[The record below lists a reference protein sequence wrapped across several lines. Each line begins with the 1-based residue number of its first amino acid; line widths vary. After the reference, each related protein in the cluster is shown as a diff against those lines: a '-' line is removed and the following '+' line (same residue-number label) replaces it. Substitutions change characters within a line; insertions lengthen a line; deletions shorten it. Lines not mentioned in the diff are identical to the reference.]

1 MRRSMPKTL
10 VHAASATI
18 FIVYALAVQVHAETG
33 PRPSADRPQ
42 TAFEV
47 VQAYLRA
54 VHARDFDAAYEY
66 ISTADRAV
74 RDKNTY
80 LRGEQSAHGFAL
92 QLGRWFANEMQFWV
106 IEERFNQ
113 NRGRIDVGYRL
124 PSGDEAAE
132 QLAEWNPEKL
142 NALAPSE
149 QSALRAALEKAKRS
163 GKMVTIEGRD
173 SFDLVREKHGWKIFA
188 DWRSRRRVRFEFS
201 QPQTARLA
209 VKFLRNDVL
218 VKSDEPFQVD
228 LTVTNESDRALWLK
242 IDHSFLPRRIAK
254 SIDMIACGSLAP
266 FRLDARQ
273 TRQISSTY
281 IFRETGSSK
290 TPLSIIYDFAPA
302 PSANAP

>member
-1 MRRSMPKTL
+1 MTKKLANAVRVAIFVVYTL
-10 VHAASATI
+10 AI
-18 FIVYALAVQVHAETG
+18 QGYAETG
-33 PRPSADRPQ
+33 PRPSADREQKP
-42 TAFEV
+42 FEV

-66 ISTADRAV
+66 ISAADRAV
-74 RDKNTY
+74 RDKNAY
-80 LRGEQSAHGFAL
+80 LRGEQSARGFAL
-92 QLGRWFANEMQFWV
+92 EVARWFANEMQFRV
-106 IEERFNQ
+106 VEERFHQ
-113 NRGRIDVGYRL
+113 NRGRIAVGYRL

-132 QLAEWNPEKL
+132 RLAEWNPEKL
-142 NALAPSE
+142 NALAPRE
-149 QSALRAALEKAKRS
+149 QNALRAALEKAKRS

-173 SFDLVREKHGWKIFA
+173 SFELVREKHGWRIFA
-188 DWRSRRRVRFEFS
+188 DWRSRRPVRFDFS

-228 LTVTNESDRALWLK
+228 LTVTNESDRARWLK

-281 IFRETGSSK
+281 ILRETGSSK

-302 PSANAP
+302 PSANSP